1 MKLSLPKLFPRS
13 PKKEVRKTADKKEVK
28 TSSDIPQMSTQT
40 AIWVGATLVFATLF
54 FLSSVL
60 DMKVRVSFGNNPA
73 ITTSAPIAAPAGG
86 SAPAG
91 GIASQVGGC

>member
-1 MKLSLPKLFPRS
+1 MKLTLPKLFSKS
-13 PKKEVRKTADKKEVK
+13 PKKEVKKADVK
-28 TSSDIPQMSTQT
+28 SSSDIPHMSTQT

-60 DMKVRVSFGNNPA
+60 DMKVHVSFGGGSDGNV
-73 ITTSAPIAAPAGG
+73 TTRVAAPSGG
-86 SAPAG
+86 SPQPS